1 MRIVLSGQILRSRL
15 PGVPAE
21 LQYDD
26 PAVTKVKLQNSYVVV
41 TSG

>member
-1 MRIVLSGQILRSRL
+1 MRIVVPGQILRSRL
-15 PGVPAE
+15 PGVLAGW
-21 LQYDD
+21 QNDD